1 MPTTIPYDP
10 SLVLGNI
17 VHPDRLQNLLEISA
31 AEAPV
36 DAAEETLNSYIA
48 MKRSLDMTIQEMVN
62 MKIDASDLM
71 QETEKVGKQ
80 VQQAAVNFA
89 NTKLAAEQKIQPLK
103 AKVQGVHANVESPVD
118 YNKTQI
124 KKMPL
129 SADSLKMNCQYFAY
143 DKNTQTSG
151 THSAAVSGFAADE
164 VSWFGDSYGGQVSSS
179 VQAQMNSQHSRH
191 SIAGT
196 LVVSITCTHK
206 EAALLAPFILDVDK
220 GIRVW
225 NSIYPDDMI
234 KTNSITNMAETA
246 MLSATEG
253 EKSFSVLSG
262 ATYGSCFIGMVHIL
276 NTSQTT
282 SSQVMDTMAESIK
295 AQFKYGGW
303 FAEETGSFGV
313 DSSFSNDAKNLLSTQ
328 KISSHCSLVSMGS
341 IPSIK
346 SNQVEMGVQGF
357 TQDDAA
363 KSMKALQEMQNANA
377 GTMDTVNSAAQKA
390 RDGKRLVNIQAT
402 KVKSVLSGLHQ
413 IDKESNKM
421 IDTNSLMDALQDYVN
436 KCIKG
441 NIGVPINY
449 YLKPITKSQLAGMWM
464 TKYYPDQYQKVS
476 GDDSKTS

>member
-1 MPTTIPYDP
+1 
-10 SLVLGNI
+10 
-17 VHPDRLQNLLEISA
+17 
-31 AEAPV
+31 
-36 DAAEETLNSYIA
+36 
-48 MKRSLDMTIQEMVN
+48 
-62 MKIDASDLM
+62 
-71 QETEKVGKQ
+71 
-80 VQQAAVNFA
+80 
-89 NTKLAAEQKIQPLK
+89 
-103 AKVQGVHANVESPVD
+103 
-118 YNKTQI
+118 
-124 KKMPL
+124 MPL

-346 SNQVEMGVQGF
+346 SNQVEMGSSRIYARRCCKINESSTRNAKCQCRNNGHCKLSCSKSKRWEAVSQYPSYQG
-357 TQDDAA
+357 
-363 KSMKALQEMQNANA
+363 KISI
-377 GTMDTVNSAAQKA
+377 
-390 RDGKRLVNIQAT
+390 KRPT
-402 KVKSVLSGLHQ
+402 
-413 IDKESNKM
+413 SN
-421 IDTNSLMDALQDYVN
+421 
-436 KCIKG
+436 
-441 NIGVPINY
+441 
-449 YLKPITKSQLAGMWM
+449 
-464 TKYYPDQYQKVS
+464 
-476 GDDSKTS
+476 